1 MAPPGAGGY
10 DFLADPNRRAAD
22 APVFWRAD
30 ELASVIVLTA
40 APAVTGTPS
49 ILLADLP
56 GEFIRRDAEDGA
68 HLLLRGGSISH
79 QLWLIDPPSGATPVV
94 ALIALDVTAPQRA
107 DADSALLAA
116 RRAWATSNTA
126 KPTSSHRPLGL
137 RPSRA
142 RRSAGRRQLPRHRR
156 STLRARPSHLRT
168 VEDLVPPRHRHP
180 PGAHRL
186 RHDARRLPQP
196 SRSAPAGMIRRRPR
210 STSPRGVANSALPIF
225 TIPRRPRAFATVIA

>member
-56 GEFIRRDAEDGA
+56 GELIRRDAEDGA
-68 HLLLRGGSISH
+68 HLLLRGDAISH

-107 DADSALLAA
+107 DATLRFWRHIAHGRPRTPPSPPHRIDRLIFALRALDARLAGA
-116 RRAWATSNTA
+116 SYRAIAEALFGLDRLTSEPW
-126 KPTSSHRPLGL
+126 KTSSLRDTVIRLARTGRAMTRGGYRNLLG
-137 RPSRA
+137 
-142 RRSAGRRQLPRHRR
+142 
-156 STLRARPSHLRT
+156 
-168 VEDLVPPRHRHP
+168 
-180 PGAHRL
+180 
-186 RHDARRLPQP
+186 
-196 SRSAPAGMIRRRPR
+196 
-210 STSPRGVANSALPIF
+210 
-225 TIPRRPRAFATVIA
+225 PRRPD

>member
-56 GEFIRRDAEDGA
+56 GELIRRDAEDGA
-68 HLLLRGGSISH
+68 HLLLRDDAISH
-79 QLWLIDPPSGATPVV
+79 QLWLIDPPSGATPMV

-107 DADSALLAA
+107 DATLRFWRHVAHGRPRTPPSPPHRIDRLVSALRALDARLAGA
-116 RRAWATSNTA
+116 SYRAIAEALFGPGRLTSEA
-126 KPTSSHRPLGL
+126 WKTSSLRDTVIRLARTGQAMTRSGYRNLLG
-137 RPSRA
+137 
-142 RRSAGRRQLPRHRR
+142 
-156 STLRARPSHLRT
+156 
-168 VEDLVPPRHRHP
+168 
-180 PGAHRL
+180 
-186 RHDARRLPQP
+186 
-196 SRSAPAGMIRRRPR
+196 
-210 STSPRGVANSALPIF
+210 
-225 TIPRRPRAFATVIA
+225 PRRPD

>member
-1 MAPPGAGGY
+1 MAPPGAGGC

-56 GEFIRRDAEDGA
+56 GELIRRDAEDGA
-68 HLLLRGGSISH
+68 HLLLRGGAISH

-107 DADSALLAA
+107 DA
-116 RRAWATSNTA
+116 
-126 KPTSSHRPLGL
+126 
-137 RPSRA
+137 
-142 RRSAGRRQLPRHRR
+142 
-156 STLRARPSHLRT
+156 TLRFGGTSRMGDPEHRQARLI
-168 VEDLVPPRHRHP
+168 
-180 PGAHRL
+180 A
-186 RHDARRLPQP
+186 
-196 SRSAPAGMIRRRPR
+196 
-210 STSPRGVANSALPIF
+210 STA
-225 TIPRRPRAFATVIA
+225 

>member
-1 MAPPGAGGY
+1 MAPPGAGGC

-56 GEFIRRDAEDGA
+56 GELIRRDAEDGA
-68 HLLLRGGSISH
+68 HLLLRDDAISH

-107 DADSALLAA
+107 DATLRFWRHIAHGRPRTPPSPPHRIDRLIFALA
-116 RRAWATSNTA
+116 
-126 KPTSSHRPLGL
+126 
-137 RPSRA
+137 RA
-142 RRSAGRRQLPRHRR
+142 RRSARRRQLPRHRR
-156 STLRARPSHLRT
+156 SALRPEPSHLRT
-168 VEDLVPPRHRHP
+168 VEDLVPPRHGHP

-196 SRSAPAGMIRRRPR
+196 SRSAPAGLIRRRPR
-210 STSPRGVANSALPIF
+210 SASPRGVANSAPPNF
-225 TIPRRPRAFATVIA
+225 TIPLRAFASPP

>member
-1 MAPPGAGGY
+1 MVPLGAGGY

-30 ELASVIVLTA
+30 ELASVIVLTP

-68 HLLLRGGSISH
+68 HLLLRDEAISH

-107 DADSALLAA
+107 DAILRFWRYAAHGRPRTPSRPLHRIDRLVSAL
-116 RRAWATSNTA
+116 RA
-126 KPTSSHRPLGL
+126 L
-137 RPSRA
+137 
-142 RRSAGRRQLPRHRR
+142 
-156 STLRARPSHLRT
+156 
-168 VEDLVPPRHRHP
+168 
-180 PGAHRL
+180 
-186 RHDARRLPQP
+186 DARLAGASYRAIAEALFDPARLISEPWK
-196 SRSAPAGMIRRRPR
+196 
-210 STSPRGVANSALPIF
+210 TSPLRDTVIRLTRTGFAMMRGGYRNLLG
-225 TIPRRPRAFATVIA
+225 PRRPD